1 MGDALAAALSAT
13 LQLGGGL
20 DGDGM
25 ATLAGL
31 PDPLVLLVLRNL
43 DGPDLARHARWAAQR
58 RERGKLPYLCRKNG
72 P

>member
-43 DGPDLARHARWAAQR
+43 DGPDLARRAAGR
-58 RERGKLPYLCRKNG
+58 LRAASVAKNG
-72 P
+72 VSQNGP